1 MAEDIMLQ
9 EAIEALRKKDRARA
23 KDLLT
28 RLLKADQNN
37 ATYWVWLSATVDSQ
51 KECLYCL
58 QTALKLEPGNAAA
71 RRGLTMLGALP
82 PDDSL
87 PPFPLNRPRL
97 WEEKLAIQEE
107 EKPRQTGWANPL
119 VRLLL
124 VIAAGAIL
132 IALVLLGVMLPRGA
146 TLRILKTPT
155 HRPTATVSL
164 TPSSTPLFR
173 TPTPT
178 FAAPTPLWMLLSAT
192 YTPTPLYVVTQ
203 HPVTSSDAYKAA
215 IRYFKQGDYQNAIN
229 LMQQVLVIEPGAA
242 DAHYYIGECHRFIG
256 NDAQALA
263 AYKEAVKLNPGFAP
277 GYLGQ
282 ALAIEAINPDADI
295 SGYLDK
301 AIQLDP
307 QFTAAYLA
315 RGARRI
321 SLGDPIAALAD
332 LETAKSLSP
341 DSPLVYLYLAQAQM
355 GLGKYDQALESAR
368 KANELDITLLPAYL
382 VLGQAYSAAG
392 QLDKAVG
399 VLQTYTLYQPDN
411 PSAFVILGAGY
422 NAAGDYRAAISV
434 LDRAIGM
441 DKKYAEAYYQRGLAY
456 LSLKELDKAEQDFKD
471 AVAYD
476 PSDFDAQLGLA
487 RVYLLQGHA
496 GNAYMQIERDV
507 RPLVKNNRL
516 LQAQADY
523 WEAICLEQLNEPQ
536 NAKHYWRNLLELPAD
551 FGLPKEVVPA
561 DWRDQAR
568 GRLAVTPSP
577 TATPKVTLTLTSTPK
592 GTATSTKTPTPSS
605 TPKVTP

>member
-1 MAEDIMLQ
+1 M
-9 EAIEALRKKDRARA
+9 
-23 KDLLT
+23 
-28 RLLKADQNN
+28 
-37 ATYWVWLSATVDSQ
+37 
-51 KECLYCL
+51 
-58 QTALKLEPGNAAA
+58 
-71 RRGLTMLGALP
+71 
-82 PDDSL
+82 
-87 PPFPLNRPRL
+87 
-97 WEEKLAIQEE
+97 
-107 EKPRQTGWANPL
+107 
-119 VRLLL
+119 
-124 VIAAGAIL
+124 
-132 IALVLLGVMLPRGA
+132 
-146 TLRILKTPT
+146 
-155 HRPTATVSL
+155 
-164 TPSSTPLFR
+164 
-173 TPTPT
+173 
-178 FAAPTPLWMLLSAT
+178 
-192 YTPTPLYVVTQ
+192 
-203 HPVTSSDAYKAA
+203 DAY
-215 IRYFKQGDYQNAIN
+215 
-229 LMQQVLVIEPGAA
+229 
-242 DAHYYIGECHRFIG
+242 YYIGECYRFMED
-256 NDAQALA
+256 DAQALD

-282 ALAIEAINPDADI
+282 ALVVEAINPDADI

-315 RGARRI
+315 RGAQRI
-321 SLGDPIAALAD
+321 NHGDPRAALAD
-332 LETAKSLSP
+332 LETAKSQSP

-355 GLGKYDQALESAR
+355 ALGRYEEALASAK
-368 KANELDITLLPAYL
+368 KANELDLTLLPAYL
-382 VLGQAYSAAG
+382 LLGQAYSAAG
-392 QLDKAVG
+392 QLEEAVG
-399 VLQTYTLYQPDN
+399 ALQTYTLYQPEDH
-411 PSAFVILGAGY
+411 SAFVILGAGY

-456 LSLKELDKAEQDFKD
+456 LSLKELDKAEQDFKA

-577 TATPKVTLTLTSTPK
+577 TATPKVTPTPTFTITPKVTPTLTSTP
-592 GTATSTKTPTPSS
+592 TKTP
-605 TPKVTP
+605 

>member
-1 MAEDIMLQ
+1 MAEDTMLL
-9 EAIEALRKKDRARA
+9 EAIEALRKKDPARA

-37 ATYWVWLSATVDSQ
+37 ATYWVWLSAAVDSP
-51 KECLYCL
+51 KERLYCL
-58 QTALKLEPGNAAA
+58 QTALKLEPGNVAAK
-71 RRGLTMLGALP
+71 RGLTMLGALP
-82 PDDSL
+82 PDDSI
-87 PPFPLNRPRL
+87 PPFPLNRPRR
-97 WEEKLAIQEE
+97 WEEKLVIQAE
-107 EKPRQTGWANPL
+107 EKPKKRGWANPL

-124 VIAAGAIL
+124 VIAGSAML
-132 IALVLLGVMLPRGA
+132 IAIVLLALMLPRGA
-146 TLRILKTPT
+146 ALRVLKTPT

-178 FAAPTPLWMLLSAT
+178 FAAPTPLWMLLPAT

-215 IRYFKQGDYQNAIN
+215 IRYFKQGEYQNAIN
-229 LMQQVLVIEPGAA
+229 LFQQVLVIEPNAV
-242 DAHYYIGECHRFIG
+242 DAYYYIGESYRFMG

-282 ALAIEAINPDADI
+282 ALAVEAINPEADI
-295 SGYLDK
+295 SAYLDK
-301 AIQLDP
+301 AIQLDA

-321 SLGDPIAALAD
+321 RLGDPIAALAD

-355 GLGKYDQALESAR
+355 GLGRYAEALASAK
-368 KANELDITLLPAYL
+368 KANELDMTLLPAYL
-382 VLGQAYSAAG
+382 VLGQAYSATG
-392 QLDKAVG
+392 QLEQAVG
-399 VLQTYTLYQPDN
+399 ALQTYTLYQPDD

-422 NAAGDYRAAISV
+422 NAAGDYRAAVSV

-456 LSLKELDKAEQDFKD
+456 LSLKELDKAEQDFK
-471 AVAYD
+471 AAAAYD

-487 RVYLLQGHA
+487 RVYLMQGQA

-523 WEAICLEQLNEPQ
+523 WEAICLEELNETR
-536 NAKHYWRNLLELPAD
+536 NAERYWRNLLELPAD
-551 FGLPKEVVPA
+551 FVMPKDVVPA
-561 DWRDQAR
+561 DWREQAR
-568 GRLAVTPSP
+568 RRLATATPSP
-577 TATPKVTLTLTSTPK
+577 TATPKVTP
-592 GTATSTKTPTPSS
+592 TPTFTR
-605 TPKVTP
+605 TP

>member
-1 MAEDIMLQ
+1 MAEDTMLQ
-9 EAIEALRKKDRARA
+9 EAIEALRKKDRARGR
-23 KDLLT
+23 DMLT

-37 ATYWVWLSATVDSQ
+37 ATYWVWLSAAVDSQ
-51 KECLYCL
+51 KERLYCL

-87 PPFPLNRPRL
+87 PPFPLNRPRP
-97 WEEKLAIQEE
+97 WEEKLVIQEE
-107 EKPRQTGWANPL
+107 DKPKKTGWANPL

-132 IALVLLGVMLPRGA
+132 IALVLLSLMLPRGA
-146 TLRILKTPT
+146 TLRVLKTPT
-155 HRPTATVSL
+155 HRPTATVLL

-178 FAAPTPLWMLLSAT
+178 FAAPTPLWMLLPAT
-192 YTPTPLYVVTQ
+192 YTPTPLYVTTQ

-242 DAHYYIGECHRFIG
+242 DAYYYIGESYRFLG
-256 NDAQALA
+256 DNATALDAYNA
-263 AYKEAVKLNPGFAP
+263 AVQSNASFAP

-282 ALAIEAINPDADI
+282 AMALEALDFETDVT
-295 SGYLDK
+295 GYLDK

-321 SLGDPIAALAD
+321 HLGDPIAALAD

-355 GLGKYDQALESAR
+355 ALGRYDQALESAR
-368 KANELDITLLPAYL
+368 KANELDMTLLPAYL

-392 QLDKAVG
+392 QLEEVVG
-399 VLQTYTLYQPDN
+399 ALQTYTLYQPDD
-411 PSAFVILGAGY
+411 PSAFVSLGAGY
-422 NAAGDYRAAISV
+422 NAAGDYRAAVSV

-456 LSLKELDKAEQDFKD
+456 LSLKELDKAEQDFK
-471 AVAYD
+471 AAAAYD

-487 RVYLLQGHA
+487 RVYLMQGSA

-523 WEAICLEQLNEPQ
+523 WEAICLDQLNEPQ
-536 NAKHYWRNLLELPAD
+536 NAEHYWRNLLELPAD
-551 FGLPKEVVPA
+551 FVLPKEVVPA

-568 GRLAVTPSP
+568 QRLVVTPSP
-577 TATPKVTLTLTSTPK
+577 TAAPTFTSTPKVTQ
-592 GTATSTKTPTPSS
+592 TPTLSS
-605 TPKVTP
+605 TPKVTPTKTP

>member
-1 MAEDIMLQ
+1 MAEDTMLL
-9 EAIEALRKKDRARA
+9 EAIEALRKKDRERA

-37 ATYWVWLSATVDSQ
+37 ATYWVWLSAAMDSQ
-51 KECLYCL
+51 KERLYCL

-71 RRGLTMLGALP
+71 RHGLTMLGALP

-87 PPFPLNRPRL
+87 PPFPLDRPRP
-97 WEEKLAIQEE
+97 WEEKLVIQEE

-124 VIAAGAIL
+124 VTAAGAIL
-132 IALVLLGVMLPRGA
+132 IALVLLGLMLPRGA
-146 TLRILKTPT
+146 TLRVLKTPT

-192 YTPTPLYVVTQ
+192 YTPTPLYVATQ
-203 HPVTSSDAYKAA
+203 HPVTSSDAYNAA

-242 DAHYYIGECHRFIG
+242 DAYYYIGESYRFLG
-256 NDAQALA
+256 DNADALD
-263 AYKEAVKLNPGFAP
+263 AYDAAVKLNAGFAP

-282 ALAIEAINPDADI
+282 ALVVEAINPNADI
-295 SGYLDK
+295 SGYLDR

-307 QFTAAYLA
+307 QFAAAYLE
-315 RGARRI
+315 RGMQRI
-321 SLGDPIAALAD
+321 HHGDPQAALDD
-332 LETAKSLSP
+332 LERANSLSP

-355 GLGKYDQALESAR
+355 ALGRYAEALASAK
-368 KANELDITLLPAYL
+368 KANELDSTLLPAYL
-382 VLGQAYSAAG
+382 LLGQAYSAAG
-392 QLDKAVG
+392 QLEEAVG
-399 VLQTYTLYQPDN
+399 ALQTYTLYQPED
-411 PSAFVILGAGY
+411 PRAFVILGAGY

-456 LSLKELDKAEQDFKD
+456 LSLKEVDKTEQDFKA

-476 PSDFDAQLGLA
+476 PSDFDSQLGLA

-536 NAKHYWRNLLELPAD
+536 NARHYWRNLLELPAD
-551 FGLPKEVVPA
+551 FVLPKEVVPA
-561 DWRDQAR
+561 DWRAQAR

-577 TATPKVTLTLTSTPK
+577 TATPTVTPTPTFTITPKVTPTLTSTPM
-592 GTATSTKTPTPSS
+592 KTP
-605 TPKVTP
+605 

>member
-1 MAEDIMLQ
+1 MAEDTMLL
-9 EAIEALRKKDRARA
+9 EAIEALRKKDRVRA
-23 KDLLT
+23 KDLLA

-37 ATYWVWLSATVDSQ
+37 ATYWVWLSAAVDSP
-51 KECLYCL
+51 KERLYCL
-58 QTALKLEPGNAAA
+58 QTALKLDPGNASAK
-71 RRGLTMLGALP
+71 RGLTMLGALL

-87 PPFPLNRPRL
+87 PPFPLNRPRP
-97 WEEKLAIQEE
+97 WEEKLVIQEE

-124 VIAAGAIL
+124 VIAGGAIL
-132 IALVLLGVMLPRGA
+132 IAIVLLALMLPRGA
-146 TLRILKTPT
+146 ALRLLKTPT

-173 TPTPT
+173 TPTP
-178 FAAPTPLWMLLSAT
+178 
-192 YTPTPLYVVTQ
+192 LYVTTQ

-242 DAHYYIGECHRFIG
+242 DVHYYIGESHRFMG

-263 AYKEAVKLNPGFAP
+263 AYKEAIKLNPGFAP

-282 ALAIEAINPDADI
+282 ALAVEAINPDADI
-295 SGYLDK
+295 SAYLDK

-321 SLGDPIAALAD
+321 RLGDPIAALAD
-332 LETAKSLSP
+332 LETAKSQSP

-355 GLGKYDQALESAR
+355 ALGRYEEALASAK
-368 KANELDITLLPAYL
+368 KANELDLTLLPAYL
-382 VLGQAYSAAG
+382 LLGQAYSAAG
-392 QLDKAVG
+392 QLEEAVG
-399 VLQTYTLYQPDN
+399 ALQTYTLYQPED

-456 LSLKELDKAEQDFKD
+456 LSLKELDKAEQDFKV

-496 GNAYMQIERDV
+496 GDAYMQIERDV

-536 NAKHYWRNLLELPAD
+536 NAEHYWRNLLELPAD
-551 FGLPKEVVPA
+551 FVLPKEVVPT

-577 TATPKVTLTLTSTPK
+577 TATPKVTQTPTPASTLTMTP
-592 GTATSTKTPTPSS
+592 TKTP
-605 TPKVTP
+605 